1 MQEASLLNRTA
12 RSRGTAIVVVA
23 VVAVV
28 AVAVATRSSGRLA
41 VARGQAGVVLLA
53 VPVGRGQVGD
63 VLGHGVLAAHG
74 ARIDAIALARLAHGV
89 VAAVEVLALLQVLGE
104 VVRLGGQLAV
114 KPEEALLVGREGL
127 LNRKGGKV
135 SQPVHFCLL
144 VCCLRSFWK

>member
-23 VVAVV
+23 VAVV
-28 AVAVATRSSGRLA
+28 AVTVATRSSGRLA

-127 LNRKGGKV
+127 LNRKGGKLV
-135 SQPVHFCLL
+135 SQYIFVCLC
-144 VCCLRSFWK
+144 VA